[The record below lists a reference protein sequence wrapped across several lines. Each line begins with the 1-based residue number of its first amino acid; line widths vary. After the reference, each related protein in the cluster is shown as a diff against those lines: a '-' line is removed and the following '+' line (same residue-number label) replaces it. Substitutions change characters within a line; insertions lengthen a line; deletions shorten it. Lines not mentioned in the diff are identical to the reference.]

1 MNFLEDLFYPLRLL
15 ENKRVLLL
23 VSGSIAAYKSL
34 ELVRLLFKSGASVQV
49 VMSEGAKK
57 FVTPLSFEALSHHK
71 VLHDHNEK
79 WYYNHQNALHH
90 NHIACAANADLLIF
104 APLSANSLSKI
115 AHALADNTISA
126 TFLACASPKILAPSM
141 NTNMLNSP
149 IIQSHLK
156 RLKRLKDFNHIILDT
171 KNGLLACDTKGDG
184 AMAEPLEILFKAAQT
199 LLKDAYFENRE
210 VIIMGGASMEKIDSV
225 RTISNLS
232 SGIQASALA
241 LALYFKG
248 AKVTLIASNFPTPLP
263 KEITS
268 VPVSDTA
275 SYENALNNAA
285 NNLQKHALKPLLFN
299 LAAISD
305 YVPKTSFN
313 HKLKKS
319 ELGETLNIECVQNK
333 DLLASINPNQFV
345 KIGFKAEDDQQNAIK
360 NAQNLLKPSQDS
372 GKDCSMAALNL
383 IKDSRPFGSLEN
395 ELWLFSHHK
404 TQKIPSM
411 NKLEAG
417 FKILDF
423 IKDNAL

>member
-34 ELVRLLFKSGASVQV
+34 ELTRLLFKSGASIQV
-49 VMSEGAKK
+49 VMSEGAQK
-57 FVTPLSFEALSHHK
+57 FIKPLSFEALSHHK
-71 VLHDHNEK
+71 VLHDRNEK
-79 WYYNHQNALHH
+79 WYYNHQNKLHH
-90 NHIACAANADLLIF
+90 NHIACAASADLLIF

-149 IIQSHLK
+149 IIQSN
-156 RLKRLKDFNHIILDT
+156 LKRLKDSNHIILDT
-171 KNGLLACDTKGDG
+171 QNALLACDTKGDG
-184 AMAEPLEILFKAAQT
+184 AMAEPLEILFKASQT

-210 VIIMGGASMEKIDSV
+210 VIVMGGASVEKIDSV
-225 RTISNLS
+225 RVISNLS

-248 AKVTLIASNFPTPLP
+248 AKVTLIASSFPTPLP
-263 KEITS
+263 KEIAS
-268 VPVSDTA
+268 VLVSDTA

-285 NNLQKHALKPLLFN
+285 KNLQKHALKPLLFN

-305 YVPKTSFN
+305 YLPKTSFN

-319 ELGETLNIECVQNK
+319 EIGETLNVECVQNK

-360 NAQNLLKPSQDS
+360 NAQNLLKPSQDN
-372 GKDCSMAALNL
+372 GKDCSVAALNL

-395 ELWLFSHHK
+395 ELWLFSHKK

-411 NKLEAG
+411 NKLEAS

>member
-34 ELVRLLFKSGASVQV
+34 ELVRLLFKSGASIQV
-49 VMSEGAKK
+49 VMSEGAQK
-57 FVTPLSFEALSHHK
+57 FIKPLSFEALSHHK
-71 VLHDHNEK
+71 VLHDRNEK
-79 WYYNHQNALHH
+79 WYYNHQNKLHH
-90 NHIACAANADLLIF
+90 NHIACAASADLLIF

-115 AHALADNTISA
+115 AHALADNTIST

-149 IIQSHLK
+149 IIQSN
-156 RLKRLKDFNHIILDT
+156 LKRLKDSNHIILDT
-171 KNGLLACDTKGDG
+171 QNALLACDTKGDG
-184 AMAEPLEILFKAAQT
+184 AMAEPLEILFKASQT

-210 VIIMGGASMEKIDSV
+210 VIVMGGASMEKIDSV
-225 RTISNLS
+225 RVISNLS
-232 SGIQASALA
+232 SGIQASTLA

-263 KEITS
+263 KEIAS
-268 VPVSDTA
+268 VLVSDTA

-285 NNLQKHALKPLLFN
+285 KNLQKHALKPLLFN

-305 YVPKTSFN
+305 YVPKISFN

-319 ELGETLNIECVQNK
+319 EIGETLNVECVQNK
-333 DLLASINPNQFV
+333 DLLASVNPNQFV

-360 NAQNLLKPSQDS
+360 NAQNLLKPSQDN
-372 GKDCSMAALNL
+372 GKDCSVVALNL
-383 IKDSRPFGSLEN
+383 IKDSRPFGSLDN
-395 ELWLFSHHK
+395 ELWIFSHKK

-411 NKLEAG
+411 NKLEAS

>member
-15 ENKRVLLL
+15 ENKCVLLL

-34 ELVRLLFKSGASVQV
+34 ELTRLLFKSGASIQV
-49 VMSEGAKK
+49 VMSKGAKK
-57 FVTPLSFEALSHHK
+57 FIKPLSFEALSHHK
-71 VLHDHNEK
+71 VLHDRNEK
-79 WYYNHQNALHH
+79 WYYNHQNALRH
-90 NHIACAANADLLIF
+90 NHIACATNADLLIF

-115 AHALADNTISA
+115 AHALADNIIST

-149 IIQSHLK
+149 ITQSN
-156 RLKRLKDFNHIILDT
+156 LKRLKDSNHIILDT
-171 KNGLLACDTKGDG
+171 QNALLACDTKGDG

-210 VIIMGGASMEKIDSV
+210 VIVMGGASVEKIDSV
-225 RTISNLS
+225 RVISNLS

-248 AKVTLIASNFPTPLP
+248 AKVTLIASSFPTPLP

-285 NNLQKHALKPLLFN
+285 KNLQKHALKPLLFN

-305 YVPKTSFN
+305 YVPKISFN

-319 ELGETLNIECVQNK
+319 EIGETLNVECVQNK
-333 DLLASINPNQFV
+333 ELLASVNPNQFV

-360 NAQNLLKPSQDS
+360 NAQNLLKPSQDN
-372 GKDCSMAALNL
+372 GKDCSVVALNL

-395 ELWLFSHHK
+395 ELWLFSHQK

-411 NKLEAG
+411 NKLEAS

>member
-34 ELVRLLFKSGASVQV
+34 ELTRLLFKSEASIQV
-49 VMSEGAKK
+49 VMSKGAKK
-57 FVTPLSFEALSHHK
+57 FIKPLSFEALSHHK
-71 VLHDHNEK
+71 VLHDRNEK
-79 WYYNHQNALHH
+79 WYYNHQNKLHH
-90 NHIACAANADLLIF
+90 NHIACAASADLLIF

-149 IIQSHLK
+149 IIQSN
-156 RLKRLKDFNHIILDT
+156 LKRLKDSNHIILDT
-171 KNGLLACDTKGDG
+171 KNALLACDTKGDG

-210 VIIMGGASMEKIDSV
+210 VIVMGGASVEKIDSV
-225 RTISNLS
+225 RVISNLS

-248 AKVTLIASNFPTPLP
+248 AKVTLIASSFPTPLP

-268 VPVSDTA
+268 VLVSDTA

-285 NNLQKHALKPLLFN
+285 KNLQKHALKPLLFN

-305 YVPKTSFN
+305 YLPKTSFN

-319 ELGETLNIECVQNK
+319 EIGETLNVECVQNK
-333 DLLASINPNQFV
+333 DLLASVNPNQFV

-360 NAQNLLKPSQDS
+360 NAQNLLKPSQDN
-372 GKDCSMAALNL
+372 GKDCSVAALNL

-395 ELWLFSHHK
+395 ELWLFSHKK

-411 NKLEAG
+411 NKLEAS

>member
-15 ENKRVLLL
+15 ENKCVLLL

-34 ELVRLLFKSGASVQV
+34 ELTRLLFKSGASIQV

-57 FVTPLSFEALSHHK
+57 FIKPLSFEALSHHK
-71 VLHDHNEK
+71 VLHDRNEK

-115 AHALADNTISA
+115 AHALADNIVSA

-149 IIQSHLK
+149 IVQSHLK
-156 RLKRLKDFNHIILDT
+156 RLKDTNHIILDT

-210 VIIMGGASMEKIDSV
+210 VIIMGGASVEKIDSV
-225 RTISNLS
+225 RVISNLS

-248 AKVTLIASNFPTPLP
+248 ARVTLIASSFPTPLP

-268 VPVSDTA
+268 VSVSDTA

-305 YVPKTSFN
+305 YLPKTSFKY
-313 HKLKKS
+313 KLKKS
-319 ELGETLNIECVQNK
+319 EIGETLNIECVQNK
-333 DLLASINPNQFV
+333 DLLASVNPNQFV
-345 KIGFKAEDDQQNAIK
+345 KIGFKAEDNQQNAIK
-360 NAQNLLKPSQDS
+360 NAQNLLKPSQDN
-372 GKDCSMAALNL
+372 GKDCSVVALNL

-395 ELWLFSHHK
+395 ELWLFSHKK

-411 NKLEAG
+411 NKLEAS

>member
-15 ENKRVLLL
+15 ENKRILLL

-34 ELVRLLFKSGASVQV
+34 ELTRLLFKSGASIQV
-49 VMSEGAKK
+49 VMSKGAKK
-57 FVTPLSFEALSHHK
+57 FIKPLSFEALSHHK
-71 VLHDHNEK
+71 VLHDRNEK
-79 WYYNHQNALHH
+79 WYYNHQNKLHH
-90 NHIACAANADLLIF
+90 NHIACAASADLLIF

-115 AHALADNTISA
+115 AHALADNIVSA

-141 NTNMLNSP
+141 NTNMLHSP

-156 RLKRLKDFNHIILDT
+156 RLKDSNHIILDT
-171 KNGLLACDTKGDG
+171 QNGLLACDTKGDG

-210 VIIMGGASMEKIDSV
+210 VIVMGGASVEKIDSV
-225 RTISNLS
+225 RVISNLS

-263 KEITS
+263 KEIAS
-268 VPVSDTA
+268 VLVSDTA

-285 NNLQKHALKPLLFN
+285 KNLRKHALKPLLFN

-305 YVPKTSFN
+305 YLPKTSFN

-319 ELGETLNIECVQNK
+319 EIGETLNVECVQNK
-333 DLLASINPNQFV
+333 DLLASVNPNQFV

-360 NAQNLLKPSQDS
+360 NAQNLLKPFKDN
-372 GKDCSMAALNL
+372 GKDCSVVALNL
-383 IKDSRPFGSLEN
+383 IKDLRPFGSLEN
-395 ELWLFSHHK
+395 ELWLFSHKK

-411 NKLEAG
+411 NKLEAS

>member
-15 ENKRVLLL
+15 ENRRVLLL

-34 ELVRLLFKSGASVQV
+34 ELVRLLFKSGASIQV
-49 VMSEGAKK
+49 VMSKGAKK
-57 FVTPLSFEALSHHK
+57 FIKPLSFEALSHHK
-71 VLHDHNEK
+71 VLHDRNEK
-79 WYYNHQNALHH
+79 WYYNHQNKLHH
-90 NHIACAANADLLIF
+90 NHIACAASTDLLIF

-149 IIQSHLK
+149 ITQSN
-156 RLKRLKDFNHIILDT
+156 LKRLKDSNHIILDT
-171 KNGLLACDTKGDG
+171 QNALLACDIKGDG

-210 VIIMGGASMEKIDSV
+210 VIVMGGASMEKIDSV
-225 RTISNLS
+225 RIISNLS

-248 AKVTLIASNFPTPLP
+248 AKVTLIASSFPTPLP

-268 VPVSDTA
+268 VLVSDTA

-285 NNLQKHALKPLLFN
+285 KNLQKHALKPLLFN

-305 YVPKTSFN
+305 YLPKTSFN

-319 ELGETLNIECVQNK
+319 EIGETLNIECVQNK
-333 DLLASINPNQFV
+333 DLLASVNPNQFV

-360 NAQNLLKPSQDS
+360 NAQNLLKLSQDN
-372 GKDCSMAALNL
+372 GKDCSVVALNL

-395 ELWLFSHHK
+395 ELWLFSHKK

-411 NKLEAG
+411 NKLEAS

>member
-34 ELVRLLFKSGASVQV
+34 ELTRLLFKSGASIQV

-57 FVTPLSFEALSHHK
+57 FIKPLSFEALSHHK
-71 VLHDHNEK
+71 VLHDRNEK
-79 WYYNHQNALHH
+79 WYYNHQNKLHH

-104 APLSANSLSKI
+104 APLSTNSLSKI
-115 AHALADNTISA
+115 AHALADNTIST

-149 IIQSHLK
+149 IIQSN
-156 RLKRLKDFNHIILDT
+156 LKRLKDSNHIILDT
-171 KNGLLACDTKGDG
+171 KNALLACDTKGDG

-210 VIIMGGASMEKIDSV
+210 VIIMGGASVEKIDSV
-225 RTISNLS
+225 RAISNLS

-268 VPVSDTA
+268 VLVSDTA

-305 YVPKTSFN
+305 YLPKTSFN
-313 HKLKKS
+313 YKLKKS
-319 ELGETLNIECVQNK
+319 EIGETLNIECVQNK
-333 DLLASINPNQFV
+333 DLLASVNPNQFV

-360 NAQNLLKPSQDS
+360 NAQNLLKPFKDN
-372 GKDCSMAALNL
+372 GKDCSVAALNL

-395 ELWLFSHHK
+395 ELWLFSHQK

-411 NKLEAG
+411 NKLEAS

>member
-34 ELVRLLFKSGASVQV
+34 ELTRLLFKSGASIQV
-49 VMSEGAKK
+49 VMSESAKK

-71 VLHDHNEK
+71 VLHDRNEK
-79 WYYNHQNALHH
+79 WYYNHQNKLHH
-90 NHIACAANADLLIF
+90 NHIACAASADLLIF

-149 IIQSHLK
+149 ITQSN
-156 RLKRLKDFNHIILDT
+156 LKRLKDSNHIILDT
-171 KNGLLACDTKGDG
+171 QNALLACDTKGDG
-184 AMAEPLEILFKAAQT
+184 AMAEPLEILFKATQM

-210 VIIMGGASMEKIDSV
+210 VIVMGGASIEKIDSV
-225 RTISNLS
+225 RVISNLS

-248 AKVTLIASNFPTPLP
+248 AKVTLIASSFPTPLP

-268 VPVSDTA
+268 VLVSDTA

-285 NNLQKHALKPLLFN
+285 KNLQKHALKPLLFN

-305 YVPKTSFN
+305 YVPKISFN

-319 ELGETLNIECVQNK
+319 EIGETLNIECVQNK
-333 DLLASINPNQFV
+333 DLLASVNPNQFV

-360 NAQNLLKPSQDS
+360 NAQNLLKPFQDN
-372 GKDCSMAALNL
+372 GKDCSVVALNL
-383 IKDSRPFGSLEN
+383 IKDSHPFGSLEN
-395 ELWLFSHHK
+395 ELWLFSHKK

-411 NKLEAG
+411 NKLEAS

>member
-34 ELVRLLFKSGASVQV
+34 ELVRLLFKSGASIQV
-49 VMSEGAKK
+49 VMSKGAKK
-57 FVTPLSFEALSHHK
+57 FIKPLSFEALSHHK
-71 VLHDHNEK
+71 VLHDRNEK

-90 NHIACAANADLLIF
+90 NHIACAASANLLIF

-149 IIQSHLK
+149 ITQSN
-156 RLKRLKDFNHIILDT
+156 LKRLKDSNHIILDT
-171 KNGLLACDTKGDG
+171 KNALLACDTKGDG

-210 VIIMGGASMEKIDSV
+210 VIVMGGASVEKIDSV
-225 RTISNLS
+225 RVISNLS
-232 SGIQASALA
+232 SGIQASTLA

-248 AKVTLIASNFPTPLP
+248 AKVTLIASSFPTPLP
-263 KEITS
+263 KEIAS
-268 VPVSDTA
+268 VLVSDTA
-275 SYENALNNAA
+275 SYENALNSAA

-305 YVPKTSFN
+305 YLPKTSFN

-319 ELGETLNIECVQNK
+319 EIGETLNVECVQNK

-360 NAQNLLKPSQDS
+360 NAQNLLKPFKDN
-372 GKDCSMAALNL
+372 GKDCSVVALNL

-395 ELWLFSHHK
+395 ELWLFSHKK

-411 NKLEAG
+411 NKLEAS

>member
-34 ELVRLLFKSGASVQV
+34 ELTRLLFKSGASIQV
-49 VMSEGAKK
+49 VMSESAKK
-57 FVTPLSFEALSHHK
+57 FIKPLSFEALSHHK
-71 VLHDHNEK
+71 VLHDRNEK
-79 WYYNHQNALHH
+79 WYYNHQNKLHH

-126 TFLACASPKILAPSM
+126 TFLACTSPKILAPSM

-149 IIQSHLK
+149 IIQSN
-156 RLKRLKDFNHIILDT
+156 LKRLKDSNHIILDT
-171 KNGLLACDTKGDG
+171 KNALLACDTKGDG
-184 AMAEPLEILFKAAQT
+184 AMAEPLEILFKATQT
-199 LLKDAYFENRE
+199 FLKDAYFENRE
-210 VIIMGGASMEKIDSV
+210 VIIMGGASIEKIDSV
-225 RTISNLS
+225 RVISNLS

-248 AKVTLIASNFPTPLP
+248 AKVTLIASSFPTPLP
-263 KEITS
+263 KEIAS
-268 VPVSDTA
+268 VSVSDTA

-305 YVPKTSFN
+305 YLPKTSFN

-319 ELGETLNIECVQNK
+319 ELGETLNVECVQNK
-333 DLLASINPNQFV
+333 DLLASVNPNQFV

-360 NAQNLLKPSQDS
+360 NAQNLLKPFQDN
-372 GKDCSMAALNL
+372 GKDCSVAALNL

-395 ELWLFSHHK
+395 ELWLFSHKK

-411 NKLEAG
+411 NKLEAS

>member
-15 ENKRVLLL
+15 ENKHVLLL

-34 ELVRLLFKSGASVQV
+34 ELTRLLFKSGASIQV

-57 FVTPLSFEALSHHK
+57 FIKPLSFEALSHHK
-71 VLHDHNEK
+71 VLHDRNEK
-79 WYYNHQNALHH
+79 WYYNHQNKLHH
-90 NHIACAANADLLIF
+90 NHIACAASADLLIF

-149 IIQSHLK
+149 IIQSN
-156 RLKRLKDFNHIILDT
+156 LKRLKDSNHIILDT
-171 KNGLLACDTKGDG
+171 KNALLACDTKGDG
-184 AMAEPLEILFKAAQT
+184 AMAEPLEILFKASQT

-210 VIIMGGASMEKIDSV
+210 VIVMGGASVEKIDSV
-225 RTISNLS
+225 RVISNLS

-248 AKVTLIASNFPTPLP
+248 AKVTLIASSFPTPLP
-263 KEITS
+263 KEIAS
-268 VPVSDTA
+268 VLVSDTA

-285 NNLQKHALKPLLFN
+285 KNLQKHALKPLLFN

-305 YVPKTSFN
+305 YLPKTSFN

-333 DLLASINPNQFV
+333 DLLASVNPNQFV

-360 NAQNLLKPSQDS
+360 NTQNLLKPSQDN
-372 GKDCSMAALNL
+372 GKDCSVAALNL

-395 ELWLFSHHK
+395 ELWLFSHKK

-411 NKLEAG
+411 NKLEAS

>member
-15 ENKRVLLL
+15 ENKHVLLL

-34 ELVRLLFKSGASVQV
+34 ELTRLLFKSGASVQV
-49 VMSEGAKK
+49 VMSKGAKK
-57 FVTPLSFEALSHHK
+57 FIKPLSFEALSHYK
-71 VLHDHNEK
+71 VLHDRNEK
-79 WYYNHQNALHH
+79 WYYNHQNKLHH
-90 NHIACAANADLLIF
+90 NHIACAASADLLIF

-115 AHALADNTISA
+115 AHALADNIIST

-141 NTNMLNSP
+141 NTNMLNSL
-149 IIQSHLK
+149 IIQSN
-156 RLKRLKDFNHIILDT
+156 LKRLKDSNHIILDT
-171 KNGLLACDTKGDG
+171 QNALLACDTKGDG

-210 VIIMGGASMEKIDSV
+210 VIVMGGASMEKIDSV
-225 RTISNLS
+225 RVISNLS

-268 VPVSDTA
+268 VLVSDTA

-305 YVPKTSFN
+305 YVPKISFN

-319 ELGETLNIECVQNK
+319 ELGQTLNVECVQNK
-333 DLLASINPNQFV
+333 DLLASVNPNQFV

-360 NAQNLLKPSQDS
+360 NAQDLLKPSQDN
-372 GKDCSMAALNL
+372 GKDCSVVALNL
-383 IKDSRPFGSLEN
+383 IKDSRPFGSLDN
-395 ELWLFSHHK
+395 ELWLFSHKK

-411 NKLEAG
+411 NKLEAS

-423 IKDNAL
+423 IKDNTL

>member
-15 ENKRVLLL
+15 ENKHVLLL

-34 ELVRLLFKSGASVQV
+34 ELTRLLFKSGASIQV

-57 FVTPLSFEALSHHK
+57 FIKPLSFEALSHHK
-71 VLHDHNEK
+71 VLHDRNEK
-79 WYYNHQNALHH
+79 WYYNHQNKLHH
-90 NHIACAANADLLIF
+90 NHIACAADADLLIF

-149 IIQSHLK
+149 IVQSN
-156 RLKRLKDFNHIILDT
+156 LKRLKDSNHIILDT
-171 KNGLLACDTKGDG
+171 KNALLACDTKGDG

-210 VIIMGGASMEKIDSV
+210 VIVMGGASVEKIDSV
-225 RTISNLS
+225 RVISNLS

-248 AKVTLIASNFPTPLP
+248 AKVTLIASSFPTPLP
-263 KEITS
+263 KEIAS
-268 VPVSDTA
+268 VLVSDTA

-305 YVPKTSFN
+305 YVPKISFN

-319 ELGETLNIECVQNK
+319 EIGETLNVECVQNK
-333 DLLASINPNQFV
+333 DLLASVNPNQFV

-360 NAQNLLKPSQDS
+360 NAQNLLKPSQDN
-372 GKDCSMAALNL
+372 GKDCSVVALNL

-395 ELWLFSHHK
+395 ELWLFSHKK

-411 NKLEAG
+411 NKLEAS

>member
-34 ELVRLLFKSGASVQV
+34 ELARLLFKSGASIQV

-57 FVTPLSFEALSHHK
+57 FIKPLSFEALSHHK
-71 VLHDHNEK
+71 VLHDRNEK
-79 WYYNHQNALHH
+79 WYYNHQNKLHH
-90 NHIACAANADLLIF
+90 NHIACAASADLLIF

-156 RLKRLKDFNHIILDT
+156 RLKDSNHIILDT
-171 KNGLLACDTKGDG
+171 KNALLACDTKGDG
-184 AMAEPLEILFKAAQT
+184 AMAEPLEILFKATQT

-210 VIIMGGASMEKIDSV
+210 VIVMGGASVEKIDSV
-225 RTISNLS
+225 RVISNLS
-232 SGIQASALA
+232 SGIQASTLA

-263 KEITS
+263 KEIAS
-268 VPVSDTA
+268 VLVSDTA

-285 NNLQKHALKPLLFN
+285 KNLQKHALKPLLFN

-305 YVPKTSFN
+305 YVPKISFN

-319 ELGETLNIECVQNK
+319 EIGETLNVECVQNK
-333 DLLASINPNQFV
+333 DLLASVNPNQFI

-360 NAQNLLKPSQDS
+360 NAQNLLKPSQDN
-372 GKDCSMAALNL
+372 GKDCSVAALNL
-383 IKDSRPFGSLEN
+383 IKDSRPFGSLDN
-395 ELWLFSHHK
+395 ELWLFSHKK

-411 NKLEAG
+411 NKLEAS

>member
-34 ELVRLLFKSGASVQV
+34 ELVRLLFKSGASIQV
-49 VMSEGAKK
+49 VMSKGAKK
-57 FVTPLSFEALSHHK
+57 FIKPLSFEALSHHK
-71 VLHDHNEK
+71 VLHDRNEK

-90 NHIACAANADLLIF
+90 NHIACAASADLLIF

-141 NTNMLNSP
+141 NTNMLHSP
-149 IIQSHLK
+149 ITQSN
-156 RLKRLKDFNHIILDT
+156 LKRLKDSNHIVLDT
-171 KNGLLACDTKGDG
+171 QNGLLACDTKGDG

-210 VIIMGGASMEKIDSV
+210 VIVMGGASIEKIDSV

-248 AKVTLIASNFPTPLP
+248 AKVTLIASSFPTPLP
-263 KEITS
+263 KEIAS
-268 VPVSDTA
+268 VLVSDTA

-285 NNLQKHALKPLLFN
+285 KNLQKHALKPLFFN

-305 YVPKTSFN
+305 YLPKISFN

-319 ELGETLNIECVQNK
+319 EIGETLNIECVQNK
-333 DLLASINPNQFV
+333 DLLASVNPNQFV
-345 KIGFKAEDDQQNAIK
+345 KIGFKAEDNQQNTIK
-360 NAQNLLKPSQDS
+360 NAQNLLKPFKDN
-372 GKDCSMAALNL
+372 GKDCSVVALNL
-383 IKDSRPFGSLEN
+383 IKDSLPFGSLEN

-411 NKLEAG
+411 NKLEAS

>member
-34 ELVRLLFKSGASVQV
+34 ELARLLFKSGASVQV

-57 FVTPLSFEALSHHK
+57 FIKPLSFEALSHHK
-71 VLHDHNEK
+71 VLHDRNEK
-79 WYYNHQNALHH
+79 WYYNHQNKLHH
-90 NHIACAANADLLIF
+90 NHIACAASADLLIF

-115 AHALADNTISA
+115 AHALADNTVSA

-149 IIQSHLK
+149 IIQSN
-156 RLKRLKDFNHIILDT
+156 LKRLKDSNHIILDT
-171 KNGLLACDTKGDG
+171 KNALLACDTKGDG

-210 VIIMGGASMEKIDSV
+210 VIVMGGASIEKIDSV
-225 RTISNLS
+225 RVISNLS

-248 AKVTLIASNFPTPLP
+248 AKVTLIASSFPTPLP
-263 KEITS
+263 KEIKS
-268 VPVSDTA
+268 VLVSDTA
-275 SYENALNNAA
+275 SYENALNNATK
-285 NNLQKHALKPLLFN
+285 NLQKHALKPLLFN

-333 DLLASINPNQFV
+333 DLLASVNPNQFV
-345 KIGFKAEDDQQNAIK
+345 KIGFKAEDNQQNAIK
-360 NAQNLLKPSQDS
+360 NAQNLLKPFKDN
-372 GKDCSMAALNL
+372 GKDCSVVALNL

-411 NKLEAG
+411 NKLEAS

>member
-34 ELVRLLFKSGASVQV
+34 ELTRLLFKSGASIQV

-57 FVTPLSFEALSHHK
+57 FIKPLSFEALSHHK
-71 VLHDHNEK
+71 VLHDCNEK
-79 WYYNHQNALHH
+79 WYYNHQNKLHH
-90 NHIACAANADLLIF
+90 NHIACAANSDLLIF

-115 AHALADNTISA
+115 AHALADNIVSS
-126 TFLACASPKILAPSM
+126 TFLACPSPKILAPSM

-149 IIQSHLK
+149 ITQSN
-156 RLKRLKDFNHIILDT
+156 LKRLKDSNHIILDT
-171 KNGLLACDTKGDG
+171 QNALLACDTKGDG
-184 AMAEPLEILFKAAQT
+184 AMAEPLEILFKAVQT

-210 VIIMGGASMEKIDSV
+210 VIVMGGASVEKIDSV

-263 KEITS
+263 KEIAS
-268 VPVSDTA
+268 VLVSDTA

-285 NNLQKHALKPLLFN
+285 KNLQKHALKPLLFN

-305 YVPKTSFN
+305 YLPKTSFN

-333 DLLASINPNQFV
+333 DLLASVDPNQFV

-360 NAQNLLKPSQDS
+360 NAQNLLKPSQDN
-372 GKDCSMAALNL
+372 GKDCSVVALNL

-395 ELWLFSHHK
+395 ELWLFSHKK

-411 NKLEAG
+411 NKLEAS

>member
-34 ELVRLLFKSGASVQV
+34 ELTRLLFKSGASIQV
-49 VMSEGAKK
+49 VMSKGAKK
-57 FVTPLSFEALSHHK
+57 FIKPLSFEALSHHK
-71 VLHDHNEK
+71 VLHDRNEK
-79 WYYNHQNALHH
+79 WYYDYQNKLHH
-90 NHIACAANADLLIF
+90 NHIACAASTDLLIF

-115 AHALADNTISA
+115 AHALADNIVSA
-126 TFLACASPKILAPSM
+126 TFLACPSPKILAPSM

-149 IIQSHLK
+149 ITQSN
-156 RLKRLKDFNHIILDT
+156 LKRLKDSNHIILDT
-171 KNGLLACDTKGDG
+171 QNALLACDTKGDG

-210 VIIMGGASMEKIDSV
+210 VIVMGGASVEKIDSV

-248 AKVTLIASNFPTPLP
+248 AKVTLIASSFPTPLP

-268 VPVSDTA
+268 VLVSDTA

-285 NNLQKHALKPLLFN
+285 KNLQKHALKPLLFN

-305 YVPKTSFN
+305 YLPKTSFN
-313 HKLKKS
+313 YKLKKS
-319 ELGETLNIECVQNK
+319 EIGETLNIECVQNK
-333 DLLASINPNQFV
+333 DLLASVNPNQFV

-360 NAQNLLKPSQDS
+360 NAQNLLKPSQDN
-372 GKDCSMAALNL
+372 GKDCSVVALNL
-383 IKDSRPFGSLEN
+383 IKDSRPFGSLDN
-395 ELWLFSHHK
+395 ELWLFSHKK

-411 NKLEAG
+411 NKLEAS
-417 FKILDF
+417 FKIIDF

>member
-34 ELVRLLFKSGASVQV
+34 ELVRLLFKSGASIQV
-49 VMSEGAKK
+49 VMSKGAQK
-57 FVTPLSFEALSHHK
+57 FIKPLSFEALSHHK
-71 VLHDHNEK
+71 VLHDRNEK
-79 WYYNHQNALHH
+79 WYYNHQNKLHH
-90 NHIACAANADLLIF
+90 NHIACAASADLLIF

-149 IIQSHLK
+149 IIQSN
-156 RLKRLKDFNHIILDT
+156 LKRLKDSNHIILDT
-171 KNGLLACDTKGDG
+171 QNALLACNTKGDG
-184 AMAEPLEILFKAAQT
+184 AMAEPLEILFKATQT

-210 VIIMGGASMEKIDSV
+210 VIVMGGASVEKIDSV
-225 RTISNLS
+225 RVISNLS

-263 KEITS
+263 KEIAS
-268 VPVSDTA
+268 VLVSDTA
-275 SYENALNNAA
+275 SYENALNEAA
-285 NNLQKHALKPLLFN
+285 KNLQKHALKPLLFN

-305 YVPKTSFN
+305 YLPKTSFN

-319 ELGETLNIECVQNK
+319 ELGETLNVECVQNK
-333 DLLASINPNQFV
+333 DLLASVNPNQFV

-360 NAQNLLKPSQDS
+360 NAQNLLKPSQDN
-372 GKDCSMAALNL
+372 GKDCSVAALNL
-383 IKDSRPFGSLEN
+383 IKDSRPFGSLDN
-395 ELWLFSHHK
+395 ELWLFSHKK

-411 NKLEAG
+411 NKLEAS

>member
-34 ELVRLLFKSGASVQV
+34 ELTRLLFKSGASIQV

-57 FVTPLSFEALSHHK
+57 FIKPLSFEVLSHHK
-71 VLHDHNEK
+71 VLHDCNEK
-79 WYYNHQNALHH
+79 WYYNHQNKLHH
-90 NHIACAANADLLIF
+90 NHIACAANSDLLIF

-115 AHALADNTISA
+115 AHALADNIVSS
-126 TFLACASPKILAPSM
+126 TFLACPSPKILAPSM

-149 IIQSHLK
+149 ITQSN
-156 RLKRLKDFNHIILDT
+156 LKRLKDSNHIILDT
-171 KNGLLACDTKGDG
+171 QNALLACDTKGDG
-184 AMAEPLEILFKAAQT
+184 AMAEPLEILFKAVQT

-210 VIIMGGASMEKIDSV
+210 VIVMGGASVEKIDSV

-263 KEITS
+263 KEIAS
-268 VPVSDTA
+268 VLVSDTA

-285 NNLQKHALKPLLFN
+285 KNLQKHALKPLLFN

-305 YVPKTSFN
+305 YLPKTSFN

-333 DLLASINPNQFV
+333 DLLASVDPNQFV

-360 NAQNLLKPSQDS
+360 NAQNLLKPSQDN
-372 GKDCSMAALNL
+372 GKDCSVVALNL

-395 ELWLFSHHK
+395 ELWLFSHKK

-411 NKLEAG
+411 NKLEAS

>member
-34 ELVRLLFKSGASVQV
+34 ELTRLLFKSGASIQV
-49 VMSEGAKK
+49 VMSESAQK
-57 FVTPLSFEALSHHK
+57 FIKPLSFEALSHHK
-71 VLHDHNEK
+71 VLHDRNEK
-79 WYYNHQNALHH
+79 WYYNHQNKLHH
-90 NHIACAANADLLIF
+90 NHIACAASADLLIF

-149 IIQSHLK
+149 IIQSN
-156 RLKRLKDFNHIILDT
+156 LKRLKDSNHIILDT
-171 KNGLLACDTKGDG
+171 KNALLACDTKGDG

-210 VIIMGGASMEKIDSV
+210 VIVMGGASVEKIDSV
-225 RTISNLS
+225 RVISNLS

-248 AKVTLIASNFPTPLP
+248 AKVTLIASSFPTPLP
-263 KEITS
+263 KEIAS
-268 VPVSDTA
+268 VLVSDTA

-285 NNLQKHALKPLLFN
+285 KNLQKHALKPLLFN

-305 YVPKTSFN
+305 YLPKTSFN

-319 ELGETLNIECVQNK
+319 EIGETLNVECVQNK
-333 DLLASINPNQFV
+333 DLLASVNPNQFV

-360 NAQNLLKPSQDS
+360 NAQNLLKPSQDN
-372 GKDCSMAALNL
+372 GKDCSVAALNL

-395 ELWLFSHHK
+395 ELWLFSHKK

-411 NKLEAG
+411 NKLEAS

>member
-34 ELVRLLFKSGASVQV
+34 ELTRLLFKSGASIQV
-49 VMSEGAKK
+49 VMSKGAKK
-57 FVTPLSFEALSHHK
+57 FIKPLSFEALSHHK
-71 VLHDHNEK
+71 VLHDRNEK
-79 WYYNHQNALHH
+79 WYYNHQNKLHH
-90 NHIACAANADLLIF
+90 NHIACAANSDLLIF

-115 AHALADNTISA
+115 AHALADNTIST

-149 IIQSHLK
+149 IIQSN
-156 RLKRLKDFNHIILDT
+156 LKRLKDSNHIILDT
-171 KNGLLACDTKGDG
+171 QNALLACDTKGDG

-210 VIIMGGASMEKIDSV
+210 VIVMGGASIEKIDSV
-225 RTISNLS
+225 RVISNLS

-248 AKVTLIASNFPTPLP
+248 AKVTLIASSFPTPLP
-263 KEITS
+263 KEIAS

-305 YVPKTSFN
+305 YAPKTSFN

-319 ELGETLNIECVQNK
+319 ELGETLNVECVQNK
-333 DLLASINPNQFV
+333 DLLASVNPNQFV

-360 NAQNLLKPSQDS
+360 NAQNLLKPFKDN
-372 GKDCSMAALNL
+372 GKDCSVVALNL

-395 ELWLFSHHK
+395 ELWLFSHKK

-411 NKLEAG
+411 NKLEAS

>member
-34 ELVRLLFKSGASVQV
+34 ELVRLLFKSGASIQV
-49 VMSEGAKK
+49 VMSEGAQK
-57 FVTPLSFEALSHHK
+57 FIKPLSFEALSHHK
-71 VLHDHNEK
+71 VLHDRNEK
-79 WYYNHQNALHH
+79 WYYNHQNKLHH
-90 NHIACAANADLLIF
+90 NHIACAASTDLLIF

-115 AHALADNTISA
+115 AHALADNIVSA

-141 NTNMLNSP
+141 NTNMLHSP

-156 RLKRLKDFNHIILDT
+156 RLKDSNHIILDT
-171 KNGLLACDTKGDG
+171 KNALLACDTKGDG
-184 AMAEPLEILFKAAQT
+184 AMAEPLEILFKATQT

-210 VIIMGGASMEKIDSV
+210 VIVMGGASVEKIDSV
-225 RTISNLS
+225 RIISNLS

-263 KEITS
+263 KEIAS
-268 VPVSDTA
+268 VLVSDTA
-275 SYENALNNAA
+275 SYENALNEAA
-285 NNLQKHALKPLLFN
+285 KNLQKHALKPLLFN

-305 YVPKTSFN
+305 YAPKTSFN

-319 ELGETLNIECVQNK
+319 EIGETLNVECVQNK

-360 NAQNLLKPSQDS
+360 NAQNLLKPSQDN
-372 GKDCSMAALNL
+372 GKDCSVVALNL

-395 ELWLFSHHK
+395 ELWLFSHKK

-411 NKLEAG
+411 NKLEAS

>member
-34 ELVRLLFKSGASVQV
+34 ELTRLLFKSGASIQV

-57 FVTPLSFEALSHHK
+57 FIKPLSFEALSHHK
-71 VLHDHNEK
+71 VLHDRNEK
-79 WYYNHQNALHH
+79 WYYNHQNKLHH
-90 NHIACAANADLLIF
+90 NHIACAASADLLIF

-149 IIQSHLK
+149 IIQSN
-156 RLKRLKDFNHIILDT
+156 LKRLKDSNHIILDT
-171 KNGLLACDTKGDG
+171 KNALLACDTKGDG
-184 AMAEPLEILFKAAQT
+184 AMAELLEILFKATQT

-210 VIIMGGASMEKIDSV
+210 VIVMGGASIEKIDSV
-225 RTISNLS
+225 RVISNLS

-263 KEITS
+263 KEIAS
-268 VPVSDTA
+268 VLVSDTA

-285 NNLQKHALKPLLFN
+285 KNPQKHALKPLLFN

-305 YVPKTSFN
+305 YLPKTSFN

-319 ELGETLNIECVQNK
+319 ELGETLNVECVQNK
-333 DLLASINPNQFV
+333 DLLASVNPNQFV

-360 NAQNLLKPSQDS
+360 NAQNLLKPSQNN
-372 GKDCSMAALNL
+372 GKDCSVVALNL

-395 ELWLFSHHK
+395 ELWLFSHKK

-411 NKLEAG
+411 NKLEAS

>member
-34 ELVRLLFKSGASVQV
+34 ELTRLLFKSGASIQV
-49 VMSEGAKK
+49 VMSEGAQK
-57 FVTPLSFEALSHHK
+57 FIKPLSFEALSHHR
-71 VLHDHNEK
+71 VLHDRNEK
-79 WYYNHQNALHH
+79 WYYNHQNKLHH

-149 IIQSHLK
+149 IIQSN
-156 RLKRLKDFNHIILDT
+156 LKRLKDSNHIILDT
-171 KNGLLACDTKGDG
+171 KNALLACDTKGDG
-184 AMAEPLEILFKAAQT
+184 AMAEPLEILFKASQT

-210 VIIMGGASMEKIDSV
+210 VIVMGGASVEKIDSV
-225 RTISNLS
+225 RVISNLS

-263 KEITS
+263 KEIAS
-268 VPVSDTA
+268 VLVSDTA

-285 NNLQKHALKPLLFN
+285 KNLQKHALKPLLFN

-305 YVPKTSFN
+305 YAPKTSFN

-319 ELGETLNIECVQNK
+319 ELGETLNVECVQNK
-333 DLLASINPNQFV
+333 DLLASVNPNQFV

-360 NAQNLLKPSQDS
+360 NAQNLLKPSQDN
-372 GKDCSMAALNL
+372 GKDCSVAALNL

-395 ELWLFSHHK
+395 ELWLFSHK
-404 TQKIPSM
+404 KPKKSPP
-411 NKLEAG
+411 
-417 FKILDF
+417 
-423 IKDNAL
+423 

>member
-34 ELVRLLFKSGASVQV
+34 ELTRLLFKSGASIQV

-57 FVTPLSFEALSHHK
+57 FIKPLSFEALSHHK
-71 VLHDHNEK
+71 VLHDRNEK
-79 WYYNHQNALHH
+79 WYYNHQNKLHH
-90 NHIACAANADLLIF
+90 NHIACATSADLLIF

-115 AHALADNTISA
+115 AHALADNIISA

-149 IIQSHLK
+149 ITQSN
-156 RLKRLKDFNHIILDT
+156 LKRLKDSNHIILDT
-171 KNGLLACDTKGDG
+171 KNALLACDTKGDG

-210 VIIMGGASMEKIDSV
+210 VIVMGGASVEKIDSV
-225 RTISNLS
+225 RIISNLS

-248 AKVTLIASNFPTPLP
+248 AKVTLIASSFPTPLP
-263 KEITS
+263 KEIAS
-268 VPVSDTA
+268 VLVSDTA

-285 NNLQKHALKPLLFN
+285 KNLQKHALKPLLFN

-319 ELGETLNIECVQNK
+319 ELGQTLNVECVQNK
-333 DLLASINPNQFV
+333 DLLASVNPNQFV

-360 NAQNLLKPSQDS
+360 NAQNLLKPSQDN
-372 GKDCSMAALNL
+372 GKDCSVVALNL

-395 ELWLFSHHK
+395 ELWLFSHKK

-411 NKLEAG
+411 NKLEAS

>member
-15 ENKRVLLL
+15 ENKRILLL

-34 ELVRLLFKSGASVQV
+34 ELTRLLFKSGASIQV
-49 VMSEGAKK
+49 VMSKGAQK
-57 FVTPLSFEALSHHK
+57 FIKPLSFEALSHHK
-71 VLHDHNEK
+71 VLHDRNEK
-79 WYYNHQNALHH
+79 WYYNHQNKLHH
-90 NHIACAANADLLIF
+90 NHIACAASADLLIF

-149 IIQSHLK
+149 IIQSN
-156 RLKRLKDFNHIILDT
+156 LKRLKDSNHIILDT
-171 KNGLLACDTKGDG
+171 KNALLACDTKGDG
-184 AMAEPLEILFKAAQT
+184 AMAEPLEILFKASQT

-210 VIIMGGASMEKIDSV
+210 VIVMGGASVEKIDSV
-225 RTISNLS
+225 RVISNLS

-263 KEITS
+263 KEIAS
-268 VPVSDTA
+268 VLVSDTA

-285 NNLQKHALKPLLFN
+285 KNLQKHALKPLLFN

-305 YVPKTSFN
+305 YVPKISFN

-319 ELGETLNIECVQNK
+319 EIGETLNVECVQNK
-333 DLLASINPNQFV
+333 DLLASVNPNQFV

-360 NAQNLLKPSQDS
+360 NAQNLLKPSQDN
-372 GKDCSMAALNL
+372 GKDCSVAALNL
-383 IKDSRPFGSLEN
+383 IKDSRPFGSLDN
-395 ELWLFSHHK
+395 ELWLFSHKK

-411 NKLEAG
+411 NKLEAS

>member
-34 ELVRLLFKSGASVQV
+34 ELVRLLFKSGASIQV
-49 VMSEGAKK
+49 VMSKGAKK
-57 FVTPLSFEALSHHK
+57 FIKPLSFEALSHHK
-71 VLHDHNEK
+71 VLHDRNEK
-79 WYYNHQNALHH
+79 WYYNHQNKLHH
-90 NHIACAANADLLIF
+90 NHIACAASADLLIF

-115 AHALADNTISA
+115 AHALADNIVSA

-149 IIQSHLK
+149 ITQSN
-156 RLKRLKDFNHIILDT
+156 LKRLKDSNHIILDT
-171 KNGLLACDTKGDG
+171 QNALLACDAKGDG

-210 VIIMGGASMEKIDSV
+210 VIVMGGASIEKIDSV
-225 RTISNLS
+225 RVISNLS
-232 SGIQASALA
+232 SGIQASTLA

-248 AKVTLIASNFPTPLP
+248 AKVTLIASSFPTPLP

-268 VPVSDTA
+268 VLVSDTA
-275 SYENALNNAA
+275 SYENALNSTA

-305 YVPKTSFN
+305 YVPKISFN

-319 ELGETLNIECVQNK
+319 EIGETLNIECVQNK
-333 DLLASINPNQFV
+333 DLLASVNPNQFV

-360 NAQNLLKPSQDS
+360 NAQNLLEPSQDS
-372 GKDCSMAALNL
+372 GKDCSVAALNL

-395 ELWLFSHHK
+395 ELWLFSHKK

-411 NKLEAG
+411 NKLEAS

>member
-34 ELVRLLFKSGASVQV
+34 ELTRLLFKSRASIQV

-57 FVTPLSFEALSHHK
+57 FIKPLSFEALSHHK
-71 VLHDHNEK
+71 VLHDRNEK
-79 WYYNHQNALHH
+79 WYYNHQNKLHH
-90 NHIACAANADLLIF
+90 NHIACAASADLLIF

-149 IIQSHLK
+149 IIQSN
-156 RLKRLKDFNHIILDT
+156 LKRLKDSNHIILDT
-171 KNGLLACDTKGDG
+171 QKGLLACDTKGDG
-184 AMAEPLEILFKAAQT
+184 AMAEPLEILFKATQT

-210 VIIMGGASMEKIDSV
+210 VIVMGGASIEKIDSV
-225 RTISNLS
+225 RVISNLS

-248 AKVTLIASNFPTPLP
+248 AKVTLIASSFPTPLP
-263 KEITS
+263 KEIAS
-268 VPVSDTA
+268 VLVSDTA

-285 NNLQKHALKPLLFN
+285 KNLQKHALKPLLFN

-305 YVPKTSFN
+305 YLPKTSFN

-319 ELGETLNIECVQNK
+319 ELGETLNVECVQNK
-333 DLLASINPNQFV
+333 DLLASVNPNQFV

-360 NAQNLLKPSQDS
+360 NAQNLLKPSQDN
-372 GKDCSMAALNL
+372 GKDCSVVALNL

-395 ELWLFSHHK
+395 ELWLFSHKK

-411 NKLEAG
+411 NKLEAS

>member
-49 VMSEGAKK
+49 VMSKGAKK

-115 AHALADNTISA
+115 AHALADNIISA

-156 RLKRLKDFNHIILDT
+156 RLKDFNHIILDT
-171 KNGLLACDTKGDG
+171 QNGLLACDTKGDG

-199 LLKDAYFENRE
+199 LLKDAYFTNRE
-210 VIIMGGASMEKIDSV
+210 VIIMGGASIEKIDSV

-268 VPVSDTA
+268 VSVSDTA

-285 NNLQKHALKPLLFN
+285 KSLQKHALKPLFFN

-313 HKLKKS
+313 HKLKKN

-360 NAQNLLKPSQDS
+360 NAQNLLKPFKDN

-411 NKLEAG
+411 NKLEAS

>member
-34 ELVRLLFKSGASVQV
+34 ELTRLLFKSVASIQV

-57 FVTPLSFEALSHHK
+57 FIKPLSFEALSHHK
-71 VLHDHNEK
+71 VLHDRNEK
-79 WYYNHQNALHH
+79 WYYNHQNKLHH
-90 NHIACAANADLLIF
+90 NHIACAASADLLIF

-149 IIQSHLK
+149 IIQSN
-156 RLKRLKDFNHIILDT
+156 LKRLKDSNHIILDT
-171 KNGLLACDTKGDG
+171 KNALLACDTKGDG
-184 AMAEPLEILFKAAQT
+184 AMAEPLEILFKASQT

-210 VIIMGGASMEKIDSV
+210 VIVMGGASVEKIDSV
-225 RTISNLS
+225 RVISNLS

-263 KEITS
+263 KEIAS
-268 VPVSDTA
+268 VSVSDTA

-305 YVPKTSFN
+305 YLPKTSFN

-333 DLLASINPNQFV
+333 DLLASVNPNQFV

-360 NAQNLLKPSQDS
+360 NAQNLLKPFQDN
-372 GKDCSMAALNL
+372 GKDCSIVALNL

-395 ELWLFSHHK
+395 ELWLFSHKK

-411 NKLEAG
+411 NKLEAS

>member
-15 ENKRVLLL
+15 ENKHVLLL

-34 ELVRLLFKSGASVQV
+34 ELTRLLFKSGASIQV
-49 VMSEGAKK
+49 VMSKDAKK
-57 FVTPLSFEALSHHK
+57 FIKPLSFEALSHHK
-71 VLHDHNEK
+71 VLHDCNEK
-79 WYYNHQNALHH
+79 WYYNHQNKLHH
-90 NHIACAANADLLIF
+90 NHIACAADADLLIF

-115 AHALADNTISA
+115 AHALADNIISA

-149 IIQSHLK
+149 IIQSN
-156 RLKRLKDFNHIILDT
+156 LKRLKDFNHIILDT
-171 KNGLLACDTKGDG
+171 KNALLACDTKGDG
-184 AMAEPLEILFKAAQT
+184 AMVEPLEILFKAAQT

-210 VIIMGGASMEKIDSV
+210 AIVMGGASIEKIDSV
-225 RTISNLS
+225 RVISNLS

-248 AKVTLIASNFPTPLP
+248 AKITLIASSFPTPLP

-285 NNLQKHALKPLLFN
+285 KNLQKHALKPLLFN

-305 YVPKTSFN
+305 YAPKTSFN
-313 HKLKKS
+313 YKLKKS
-319 ELGETLNIECVQNK
+319 EIGETLNIECVQNK
-333 DLLASINPNQFV
+333 DLLASVNPNQFV
-345 KIGFKAEDDQQNAIK
+345 KIGFKAEDDQRNAIK

-372 GKDCSMAALNL
+372 GKDCSVVALNL

-395 ELWLFSHHK
+395 ELWLFSHQK

-411 NKLEAG
+411 NKLEAS

>member
-49 VMSEGAKK
+49 VMSKAAKK
-57 FVTPLSFEALSHHK
+57 FIKPLSFEALSHHK

-90 NHIACAANADLLIF
+90 NHIACAANTDLLIF

-115 AHALADNTISA
+115 AHALADNTIST

-141 NTNMLNSP
+141 NTNMLHSP

-156 RLKRLKDFNHIILDT
+156 RLKDSNHIVLDT
-171 KNGLLACDTKGDG
+171 QNALLACDTKGDG
-184 AMAEPLEILFKAAQT
+184 AMAEPLEILFKATQT

-210 VIIMGGASMEKIDSV
+210 VIVMGGASVEKIDSV
-225 RTISNLS
+225 RVISNLS

-248 AKVTLIASNFPTPLP
+248 AKVTLIASRFPTPLP

-268 VPVSDTA
+268 VLVSDTA

-285 NNLQKHALKPLLFN
+285 KNLQKHALKPLLFN

-305 YVPKTSFN
+305 YLPKISFN

-319 ELGETLNIECVQNK
+319 EIGETLNVECVQNK
-333 DLLASINPNQFV
+333 DLLASVNPNQFV

-360 NAQNLLKPSQDS
+360 NAQNLLKPFQDN
-372 GKDCSMAALNL
+372 GKDCSVVALNL

-395 ELWLFSHHK
+395 ELWLFSHKK

-411 NKLEAG
+411 NKLEAS

>member
-34 ELVRLLFKSGASVQV
+34 ELVRLLFKSGASIQV
-49 VMSEGAKK
+49 VMSKGAQK
-57 FVTPLSFEALSHHK
+57 FINPLSFEALSHHK
-71 VLHDHNEK
+71 VLHDRNEK
-79 WYYNHQNALHH
+79 WYYNHQNKLHH
-90 NHIACAANADLLIF
+90 NHIACAASADLLIF

-149 IIQSHLK
+149 ITQSN
-156 RLKRLKDFNHIILDT
+156 LKRLKDSNHIILDT
-171 KNGLLACDTKGDG
+171 QNALLACDTKGDG
-184 AMAEPLEILFKAAQT
+184 AMAEPLEILFKASQT

-210 VIIMGGASMEKIDSV
+210 VIVMGGASVEKIDSV
-225 RTISNLS
+225 RVISNLS

-263 KEITS
+263 KEIAS
-268 VPVSDTA
+268 VLVSDTA

-285 NNLQKHALKPLLFN
+285 KNLQKHALKPLLFN

-305 YVPKTSFN
+305 YLPKTSFS

-319 ELGETLNIECVQNK
+319 EIGETLNVECVQNK
-333 DLLASINPNQFV
+333 DLLASVNPNQFV

-360 NAQNLLKPSQDS
+360 NAQNLLKSSQDN
-372 GKDCSMAALNL
+372 GKDCSVVALNL

-395 ELWLFSHHK
+395 ELWLFSHKK

-411 NKLEAG
+411 NKLEAS

>member
-34 ELVRLLFKSGASVQV
+34 ELTRLLFKSGASIQV

-57 FVTPLSFEALSHHK
+57 FIKPLSFEALSHHK
-71 VLHDHNEK
+71 VLHDCNEK
-79 WYYNHQNALHH
+79 WYYNHQNKLHH
-90 NHIACAANADLLIF
+90 NHIACAANSDLLIF

-115 AHALADNTISA
+115 AHALADNIVSS
-126 TFLACASPKILAPSM
+126 TFLACPSPKILAPSM

-149 IIQSHLK
+149 ITQSN
-156 RLKRLKDFNHIILDT
+156 LKRLKDSNHIILDT
-171 KNGLLACDTKGDG
+171 QNALLACDTKGDG
-184 AMAEPLEILFKAAQT
+184 AMAEPLEILFKAVQT

-210 VIIMGGASMEKIDSV
+210 VIVMGGASVEKIDSV
-225 RTISNLS
+225 RVISNLS

-285 NNLQKHALKPLLFN
+285 KNLQKHALKPLLFN

-305 YVPKTSFN
+305 YLPKTSFN

-319 ELGETLNIECVQNK
+319 ELGQTLNVECVQNK
-333 DLLASINPNQFV
+333 DLLASVNPNQFV

-360 NAQNLLKPSQDS
+360 NAQNLLKPSQDN
-372 GKDCSMAALNL
+372 GKDCSVVALNL
-383 IKDSRPFGSLEN
+383 IKDSRPFGSLDN
-395 ELWLFSHHK
+395 ELWLFSHKK

-411 NKLEAG
+411 NKLEAS

>member
-34 ELVRLLFKSGASVQV
+34 ELVRLLFKSGASIQV
-49 VMSEGAKK
+49 VMSKGAKK
-57 FVTPLSFEALSHHK
+57 FIKPLSFEALSHHK
-71 VLHDHNEK
+71 VLHDRNEK
-79 WYYNHQNALHH
+79 WYYNHQNKLHH
-90 NHIACAANADLLIF
+90 NHIACAADADLLIF

-115 AHALADNTISA
+115 AHALADNTIST
-126 TFLACASPKILAPSM
+126 TFLACASPKILVPSM

-149 IIQSHLK
+149 ITQSN
-156 RLKRLKDFNHIILDT
+156 LKRLKDSNHIILDT
-171 KNGLLACDTKGDG
+171 KNALLACDTKGDG

-210 VIIMGGASMEKIDSV
+210 VIVMGGASVEKIDSV
-225 RTISNLS
+225 RIISNLS

-268 VPVSDTA
+268 VLVSDTA

-285 NNLQKHALKPLLFN
+285 KNLQKHALKPLLFN

-305 YVPKTSFN
+305 YAPKISFN

-319 ELGETLNIECVQNK
+319 EIGQTLNVECVQNK
-333 DLLASINPNQFV
+333 DLLVSINPNQFV

-360 NAQNLLKPSQDS
+360 NAQNLLKPSQNN
-372 GKDCSMAALNL
+372 GKDCSVVALNL

-395 ELWLFSHHK
+395 ELWLFSHKK

-411 NKLEAG
+411 NKLEAS

>member
-34 ELVRLLFKSGASVQV
+34 ELTRLLFKSGASIQV

-57 FVTPLSFEALSHHK
+57 FIKPLSFEALSHHK
-71 VLHDHNEK
+71 VLHDRNEK
-79 WYYNHQNALHH
+79 WYYNHQNKLHH
-90 NHIACAANADLLIF
+90 NHIACAASADLLIF

-149 IIQSHLK
+149 ITQSN
-156 RLKRLKDFNHIILDT
+156 LKRLKDSNHIILDT
-171 KNGLLACDTKGDG
+171 QNALLACDTKGDG

-210 VIIMGGASMEKIDSV
+210 VIIMGGASVEKIDSV
-225 RTISNLS
+225 RVISNLS

-263 KEITS
+263 KEIAS
-268 VPVSDTA
+268 VLVSDTA

-285 NNLQKHALKPLLFN
+285 KNLQKHALKPLLFN

-305 YVPKTSFN
+305 YAPKISFN

-319 ELGETLNIECVQNK
+319 ELGQTLNVECVQNK
-333 DLLASINPNQFV
+333 DLLASVNPNQFV

-360 NAQNLLKPSQDS
+360 NAQNLLKPSQDN
-372 GKDCSMAALNL
+372 GKDCSVVALNL

-395 ELWLFSHHK
+395 ELWLFSHKK

-411 NKLEAG
+411 NKLEAS

>member
-34 ELVRLLFKSGASVQV
+34 ELTRLLFKSGASIQV
-49 VMSEGAKK
+49 VMSKGAKK
-57 FVTPLSFEALSHHK
+57 FIKPLSFEALSHHK
-71 VLHDHNEK
+71 VLHDRNEK
-79 WYYNHQNALHH
+79 WYYNHQNKLHH
-90 NHIACAANADLLIF
+90 NHIACATNADLLIF

-115 AHALADNTISA
+115 AHALADNIISA

-149 IIQSHLK
+149 ITQSN
-156 RLKRLKDFNHIILDT
+156 LKRLKDSNHIILDT
-171 KNGLLACDTKGDG
+171 KNALLACDTKGDG

-210 VIIMGGASMEKIDSV
+210 VIVMGGASVEKIDSV
-225 RTISNLS
+225 RVISNLS

-248 AKVTLIASNFPTPLP
+248 AKITLIASSFPTPLP
-263 KEITS
+263 KEIAS

-275 SYENALNNAA
+275 SYENALNNASK
-285 NNLQKHALKPLLFN
+285 NLQKHALKPLLFN

-305 YVPKTSFN
+305 YAPKTSFN

-319 ELGETLNIECVQNK
+319 EIGETLNIECVQNK
-333 DLLASINPNQFV
+333 DLLASVNPNQFV

-360 NAQNLLKPSQDS
+360 NAQNLLKPFKDN
-372 GKDCSMAALNL
+372 GKDCSVAALNL

-395 ELWLFSHHK
+395 ELWLFSHKK

-411 NKLEAG
+411 NKLEAS